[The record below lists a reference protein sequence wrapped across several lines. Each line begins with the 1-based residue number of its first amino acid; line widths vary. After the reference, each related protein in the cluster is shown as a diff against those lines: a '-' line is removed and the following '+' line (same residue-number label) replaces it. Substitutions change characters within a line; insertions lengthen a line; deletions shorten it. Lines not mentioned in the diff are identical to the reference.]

1 MRLTEAAP
9 PRSVSF
15 VPRGCELLYPATDM
29 AGRTDIAEVAK
40 HARVS
45 KSTVSRVINGGY
57 ASAEVKARVAK
68 VIAKLGY
75 TPWIT
80 ARNFSLGRAGCFGLV
95 LEDSQS
101 EWISQILAGIE
112 EELTAKHISL
122 LVGSLVLKGSYDATT
137 VLSWVRERRVDGLIF
152 ARPGRRERAV
162 VEAARKAK
170 VALSLITPDESF
182 KSGAVLRSNNA
193 EAAREIADHL
203 YALGHRRI
211 AFVGGPKDS
220 LDSQQ
225 RLEGLE
231 NGLKTKKLKL
241 LPSNVSFAPRYHVE
255 EGKAYAE
262 RWLKMARSRA
272 PTAVVLAN
280 DVLALGFMGTLH
292 AQSVGIPKEVSVVGF
307 DDISAASL
315 CWPGLT
321 TVRQQMRA
329 MGAAACRTLLGALSE
344 EQPERSLLEFSMDL
358 VVRQSTGPAPRAVV
372 S

>member
-1 MRLTEAAP
+1 
-9 PRSVSF
+9 
-15 VPRGCELLYPATDM
+15 M
-29 AGRTDIAEVAK
+29 AHRTDIAEVAK
-40 HARVS
+40 HAKVS

-75 TPWIT
+75 TPWTT

-95 LEDSQS
+95 MEDSQS
-101 EWISQILAGIE
+101 EWITQILGGIE

-122 LVGSLVLKGSYDATT
+122 LVGSLVLKGTYDATT

-152 ARPGRRERAV
+152 ARPGRRERTV

-170 VALSLITPDESF
+170 VALALITPDESF

-193 EAAREIADHL
+193 DAGREIADHL
-203 YALGHRRI
+203 YDLGHRRI
-211 AFVGGPKDS
+211 AFVGGPQES

-225 RLEGLE
+225 RFEGLE
-231 NGLKTKKLKL
+231 NGLKARKVKL
-241 LPSNVSFAPRYHVE
+241 LPSNVIFAPRYHIE

-262 RWLKMARSRA
+262 KWLKMASSRA

-280 DVLALGFMGTLH
+280 DIMALGFMRTLQ
-292 AQSVGIPKEVSVVGF
+292 AQNIGVPKDVSVVGF
-307 DDISAASL
+307 DDIPAATL
-315 CWPGLT
+315 VWPGLT

-329 MGAAACRTLLGALSE
+329 MGAAACRTLLTALLE
-344 EQPERSLLEFSMDL
+344 EQPERSSLEFPMDL
-358 VVRQSTGPAPRAVV
+358 IVRQSTGPVPSRAAGP
-372 S
+372 

>member
-1 MRLTEAAP
+1 M
-9 PRSVSF
+9 S
-15 VPRGCELLYPATDM
+15 
-29 AGRTDIAEVAK
+29 AGRTDIAEVAR

-75 TPWIT
+75 TPWTT

-95 LEDSQS
+95 MEDTQN
-101 EWISQILAGIE
+101 EWITQILGGIE

-122 LVGSLVLKGSYDATT
+122 LVGSLVLKGTYDATT

-152 ARPGRRERAV
+152 ARPGRRERTL

-170 VALSLITPDESF
+170 VALALITPDESF

-193 EAAREIADHL
+193 EAGREIADHL
-203 YALGHRRI
+203 YELGHRRV

-231 NGLKTKKLKL
+231 NGLKAKKLKL
-241 LPSNVSFAPRYHVE
+241 LPSNVVSAQRYHAE
-255 EGKAYAE
+255 EGKAYGE

-280 DVLALGFMGTLH
+280 DIMALGFMRALH
-292 AQSVGIPKEVSVVGF
+292 AQNVNVPKEVSVVGF
-307 DDISAASL
+307 DDIPAATL
-315 CWPGLT
+315 IWPGLT
-321 TVRQQMRA
+321 TVRQQMRSI
-329 MGAAACRTLLGALSE
+329 GAAACRTLLTALLE
-344 EQPERSLLEFSMDL
+344 EQPERSVLEFPMDL
-358 VVRQSTGPAPRAVV
+358 IVRQSTGPAPRTVTP
-372 S
+372 